1 MATDLFADGIFDIRT
16 PILVVKIGRY
26 PLHHG
31 GVGAIRSLGRVGV
44 PVYAVT
50 EDRRTPAALSHHLR
64 GRFVWPTTGS
74 EPPERLL
81 DGLTRIAGRLADRG
95 GRAAVALPTDDEAAI
110 LLAEHAPRLEGLL
123 TVPAVPAGL
132 PRALAGKQ
140 TLHEL
145 CTRHGVPTPG
155 SRLPRT
161 RDELELAAKE
171 LTFPLVAKN
180 ADAFHRLSLPA
191 VGSSTVLQDPAALE
205 RLAAHWTGELPRVLL
220 QEYIPAA
227 DSEDW
232 ICHLYCGSEPDG
244 SADLVCT
251 GVKVR
256 AWPARGGV
264 TAYAYSTANPGLAE
278 LSSRLCRAVGYRG
291 ACDLDWR
298 LDRRDGRYKLLDFNP
313 RVGAQF
319 RLFQTDR
326 GIDLAR
332 ALHLDL
338 TGRRGRL
345 GAAGY
350 GTPVSGRAFTVET
363 LDLPARAAARAG
375 RRSAELPAEPQWAP
389 PSRPS
394 ARELAWTALD
404 DPLPA
409 LAAAIRSVPPAVHVL
424 RRALRS
430 ARRRGRAA

>member
-1 MATDLFADGIFDIRT
+1 MATDLFADGVYDNRT

-50 EDRRTPAALSHHLR
+50 EDRGTPAALSRHLR

-74 EPPERLL
+74 EPTEQLL
-81 DGLTRIAGRLADRG
+81 DGLTRIATRIADRE

-110 LLAEHAPRLEGLL
+110 LLAEHAERFDGLL
-123 TVPAVPAGL
+123 TAPALPPQL

-140 TLHEL
+140 SLHEL
-145 CTRHGVPTPG
+145 CTTHGVPSPG
-155 SRLPRT
+155 SRLPRSH
-161 RDELELAAKE
+161 DELELAAKE

-191 VGSSTVLQDPAALE
+191 VGSSTVLRDPAALG
-205 RLAAHWTGELPRVLL
+205 RLTAHWDGALPRVLL

-232 ICHLYCGSEPDG
+232 ICHLYCGSDPDG
-244 SADLVCT
+244 AADLVFT

-264 TAYAYSTANPGLAE
+264 TAHAYSVANPGLAE
-278 LSSRLCRAVGYRG
+278 LSSRFCRAVGYRG

-298 LDRRDGRYKLLDFNP
+298 LDRRDGRHKLLDFNP

-338 TGRRGRL
+338 TGRRDRL

-350 GTPVSGRAFTVET
+350 GTPVDGRAFTVEI
-363 LDLPARAAARAG
+363 LDLPARVAARAG
-375 RRSAELPAEPQWAP
+375 QRSAELPTEPRWAP
-389 PSRPS
+389 PRRPS
-394 ARELAWTALD
+394 ARELAWTAVD

-409 LAAAIRSVPPAVHVL
+409 LAAAVRSVPPAVHVV
-424 RRALRS
+424 RRTL
-430 ARRRGRAA
+430 RRGRSE